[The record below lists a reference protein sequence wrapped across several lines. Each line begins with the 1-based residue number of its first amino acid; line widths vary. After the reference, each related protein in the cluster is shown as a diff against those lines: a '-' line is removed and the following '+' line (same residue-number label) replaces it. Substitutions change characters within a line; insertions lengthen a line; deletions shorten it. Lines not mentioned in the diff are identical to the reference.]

1 MSIVFSQYVF
11 TAWWKIRSNFM
22 SCRYCFWWW
31 FPVSSDIQFHFLWPD
46 KSIQL
51 RKCSKV
57 SCWLT
62 SNPVAKCTPV
72 AQLNHLFVACQLI
85 HASNATSNLDPQI
98 SWWWWSPQLPPE
110 LLLNFLQ
117 VLPFPWMLRQWTQQ
131 VIWSVITFHGTF
143 WNMNSSHW
151 IDIEAAIKHL
161 LRSTLRTAFWCHSM

>member
-1 MSIVFSQYVF
+1 MISQPLCFHNFLGVSTGFSQYVF

-31 FPVSSDIQFHFLWPD
+31 FPVSSDVQFHFLWPD

-98 SWWWWSPQLPPE
+98 SWWWW
-110 LLLNFLQ
+110 FG
-117 VLPFPWMLRQWTQQ
+117 F
-131 VIWSVITFHGTF
+131 ITWKTPVKKE
-143 WNMNSSHW
+143 MNIFSTPRINILDYPSIKQNYGFDPTLGHSS
-151 IDIEAAIKHL
+151 
-161 LRSTLRTAFWCHSM
+161 